1 MTFTWSFFVAIAFAM
16 LDWYAAWK
24 ENRILLY
31 IAKPA
36 TLLFI
41 ILWTLQVSGWQG
53 AMIWFGLGLVL
64 SLAGDVALLFPPR
77 YFMMGLGFFLLAHLA
92 FIVGFNVQ
100 LPPSSWMTFVVAVIV
115 GISGARILRVIRA
128 GIARLPAPKKM
139 MRASLAYGIALALML
154 LSALLTFFNPL
165 WSSTAAS
172 VSAIGAGFFFI
183 SDTTLSYDR
192 FVKKIPHG
200 RFWVH
205 VTYHLGILGIV
216 SGAML
221 HFVK

>member
-1 MTFTWSFFVAIAFAM
+1 MIFTWSFYVAIFFAL

-24 ENRILLY
+24 ENRILLM

-36 TLLFI
+36 TLIFI
-41 ILWTLQVSGWQG
+41 ILWSLQVSGWQG
-53 AMIWFGLGLVL
+53 AMVWFGIGLILSLGGDIALLCPPRFFIVGLGL
-64 SLAGDVALLFPPR
+64 
-77 YFMMGLGFFLLAHLA
+77 FLLAHVA
-92 FIVGFNVQ
+92 FIIGFNVQ
-100 LPPSSWMTFVVAVIV
+100 LPPFSVFTLFIAVIV

-139 MRASLAYGIALALML
+139 MQASMAYGIALSMML
-154 LSALLTFFNPL
+154 LSALLTFFNPV
-165 WSSTAAS
+165 WSSQSALVA
-172 VSAIGAGFFFI
+172 AIGAGFFFI

-205 VTYHLGILGIV
+205 LTYHVGVFGIV
-216 SGAML
+216 SGALL

>member
-1 MTFTWSFFVAIAFAM
+1 MTFI
-16 LDWYAAWK
+16 
-24 ENRILLY
+24 
-31 IAKPA
+31 
-36 TLLFI
+36 
-41 ILWTLQVSGWQG
+41 
-53 AMIWFGLGLVL
+53 
-64 SLAGDVALLFPPR
+64 
-77 YFMMGLGFFLLAHLA
+77 
-92 FIVGFNVQ
+92 
-100 LPPSSWMTFVVAVIV
+100 VAVIV

-128 GIARLPAPKKM
+128 GIARLPAPNKM

-154 LSALLTFFNPL
+154 LSALLTFFNPV
-165 WSSTAAS
+165 WSTKAAA
-172 VSAIGAGFFFI
+172 VSAFGAGFFFL

-221 HFVK
+221 HFVKQLLLD

>member
-1 MTFTWSFFVAIAFAM
+1 MIFTWSFFLAIAFAM
-16 LDWYAAWK
+16 FDWYAAWK

-31 IAKPA
+31 VAKPA

-41 ILWTLQVSGWQG
+41 ILWTLQISGWQG

-64 SLAGDVALLFPPR
+64 SLAGDIALLFPPR
-77 YFMMGLGFFLLAHLA
+77 YFMLGLGFFLLAHLA

-100 LPPSSWMTFVVAVIV
+100 LPPSSWMTFIVAVIV

-139 MRASLAYGIALALML
+139 MRASMAYGIALALML
-154 LSALLTFFNPL
+154 LSALLTFFNPV

-172 VSAIGAGFFFI
+172 LSAIGAGFFFI

-192 FVKKIPHG
+192 FVNKIPHG

-205 VTYHLGILGIV
+205 VTYHLGILSLV

>member
-1 MTFTWSFFVAIAFAM
+1 MIYPWSFFVAIAFAM

-77 YFMMGLGFFLLAHLA
+77 YFMLGLGFFLLAHLA

-100 LPPSSWMTFVVAVIV
+100 LPPSSWITFVVAVIV

-139 MRASLAYGIALALML
+139 MRASMAYGIALALML
-154 LSALLTFFNPL
+154 LSALLTFFNPV

>member
-1 MTFTWSFFVAIAFAM
+1 MTFTWAFFVAIAFAL
-16 LDWYAAWK
+16 LDWFAAWK
-24 ENRILLY
+24 ENRVLLY

-36 TLLFI
+36 TLLFVI
-41 ILWTLQVSGWQG
+41 VWTLQVSGWQG
-53 AMIWFGLGLVL
+53 AMLWFGLGLVL
-64 SLAGDVALLFPPR
+64 SLAGDIALLFPPR
-77 YFMMGLGFFLLAHLA
+77 YFMLGLGFFLLAHLA
-92 FIVGFNVQ
+92 FIFGFNVQ
-100 LPPSSWMTFVVAVIV
+100 LPPSSWMTFIVAVIV

-128 GIARLPAPKKM
+128 GIARLPAPNKM

-154 LSALLTFFNPL
+154 LSALLTFFNPV
-165 WSSTAAS
+165 WSTKAAA
-172 VSAIGAGFFFI
+172 VSAIGAGFFFL

>member
-1 MTFTWSFFVAIAFAM
+1 MTFTWAFFVAIIFAL
-16 LDWYAAWK
+16 LDWFAAWK
-24 ENRILLY
+24 ENRVLLY

-41 ILWTLQVSGWQG
+41 IFWTLQVSGWQG
-53 AMIWFGLGLVL
+53 AMLWFGLGLVL
-64 SLAGDVALLFPPR
+64 SLAGDIALLFPPR
-77 YFMMGLGFFLLAHLA
+77 YFILGLGFFLLAHLA

-128 GIARLPAPKKM
+128 GIARLPAPAKM
-139 MRASLAYGIALALML
+139 MRASLAYGTALALML
-154 LSALLTFFNPL
+154 LSALLTFFNPV
-165 WSSTAAS
+165 WSTNAAA
-172 VSAIGAGFFFI
+172 VSALGAAFFFV

-221 HFVK
+221 QFVK

>member
-1 MTFTWSFFVAIAFAM
+1 MTFTWAFFVAIAFAL
-16 LDWYAAWK
+16 LDWFAAWK
-24 ENRILLY
+24 ENRVLLY

-36 TLLFI
+36 TLLFVI
-41 ILWTLQVSGWQG
+41 VWTLQVSGWQG
-53 AMIWFGLGLVL
+53 AMLWFGLGLVL
-64 SLAGDVALLFPPR
+64 SLAGDIALLFPPR
-77 YFMMGLGFFLLAHLA
+77 YFMLGLGFFLLAHLA
-92 FIVGFNVQ
+92 FIFGFNAQ
-100 LPPSSWMTFVVAVIV
+100 LPPSSWMTFIVPVIV

-128 GIARLPAPKKM
+128 GIARLPAPNKM
-139 MRASLAYGIALALML
+139 MRASLAYGIALALIL
-154 LSALLTFFNPL
+154 LSALLTFFNPV
-165 WSSTAAS
+165 WSTKAAA
-172 VSAIGAGFFFI
+172 VSAIGAGFFFL

-221 HFVK
+221 HFV

>member
-1 MTFTWSFFVAIAFAM
+1 MTFTWAFFVAIAFAL
-16 LDWYAAWK
+16 LDWFAAWK
-24 ENRILLY
+24 ENRVLLY

-36 TLLFI
+36 TLLFVI
-41 ILWTLQVSGWQG
+41 VWTLQVSGWQG
-53 AMIWFGLGLVL
+53 AMLWFGLGLVL
-64 SLAGDVALLFPPR
+64 SLAGDIALLFPPR
-77 YFMMGLGFFLLAHLA
+77 YFMLGLGFFLLAHLA
-92 FIVGFNVQ
+92 FIFGFNVQ
-100 LPPSSWMTFVVAVIV
+100 LPPSSRMTFIVAVIV

-128 GIARLPAPKKM
+128 GIARLPAPNKM

-154 LSALLTFFNPL
+154 LSALLTFFNPV
-165 WSSTAAS
+165 WSTKAAA
-172 VSAIGAGFFFI
+172 VSAVGAGFFFL

-221 HFVK
+221 HFV

>member
-1 MTFTWSFFVAIAFAM
+1 MTFTWAFFVAIAFA
-16 LDWYAAWK
+16 LIDWFAAWK
-24 ENRILLY
+24 ENRVLLY

-41 ILWTLQVSGWQG
+41 VIWTLQVSGWQG
-53 AMIWFGLGLVL
+53 PMLWFGLGLVL

-92 FIVGFNVQ
+92 FIVGFNVN

-128 GIARLPAPKKM
+128 GIARLPAPAKM
-139 MRASLAYGIALALML
+139 MRASLAYGTALALML
-154 LSALLTFFNPL
+154 LSALFTFFNPV
-165 WSSTAAS
+165 WSTNAATVSTL
-172 VSAIGAGFFFI
+172 GATFFFV
-183 SDTTLSYDR
+183 SDTMLSYDR

>member
-1 MTFTWSFFVAIAFAM
+1 MTLTWSFYVAIVFAW

-24 ENRILLY
+24 EKRVLLM

-41 ILWTLQVSGWQG
+41 ILWSLQVSGWQG
-53 AMIWFGLGLVL
+53 PMLWFGIGLIL
-64 SLAGDVALLFPPR
+64 SLGGDVALLFPPR
-77 YFMMGLGFFLLAHLA
+77 YFILGLGFFLLAHVA
-92 FIVGFNVQ
+92 FIFGFNFQ
-100 LPPSSWMTFVVAVIV
+100 LPPVSVFTLGIAVVV
-115 GISGARILRVIRA
+115 GVSGARILRVIRA

-139 MRASLAYGIALALML
+139 MRASLAYGVALSVMF
-154 LSALLTFFNPL
+154 LSALLTFFNPA
-165 WSSTAAS
+165 WTVNAS
-172 VSAIGAGFFFI
+172 LVAAIGAGLFFI

-205 VTYHLGILGIV
+205 LTYHLGILGIL

-221 HFVK
+221 NFVK